1 MHVGLDEKDSCQLH
15 QLNRISLN
23 GREIGLVFHA
33 VAMLLSSSSS
43 TCLQL
48 ARVLPCALQLLRHS
62 STVAENV
69 KQWQAKATKEL
80 KGKDPLQTLA
90 YETADVSSRTATLQ
104 QLLSNCS

>member
-1 MHVGLDEKDSCQLH
+1 LQD
-15 QLNRISLN
+15 RF
-23 GREIGLVFHA
+23 VFHA
-33 VAMLLSSSSS
+33 AAMLLSSSSS

-62 STVAENV
+62 SAVAENV

-90 YETADVSSRTATLQ
+90 YETADVSSSRATCSYDAEPSYNNLQ
-104 QLLSNCS
+104 LCCNPAGHSS

>member
-1 MHVGLDEKDSCQLH
+1 VHAAFVLITGNKHFKHAKLATAYEIRQLCY
-15 QLNRISLN
+15 
-23 GREIGLVFHA
+23 A

-90 YETADVSSRTATLQ
+90 FETADVSSSYSSRAVQ
-104 QLLSNCS
+104 QTVHH